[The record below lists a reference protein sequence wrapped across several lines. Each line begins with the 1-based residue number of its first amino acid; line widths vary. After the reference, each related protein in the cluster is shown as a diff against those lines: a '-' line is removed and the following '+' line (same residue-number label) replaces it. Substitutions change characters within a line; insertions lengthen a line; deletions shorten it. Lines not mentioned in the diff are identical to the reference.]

1 MRTRPGNSAGEWRS
15 LSSWRAWIEIDP
27 VDAGLLCDGGRSPHG
42 ERGLKYATETVSEYG
57 PVVSLSSWR
66 AWIEM
71 RNTRARAVF
80 IEWSLSSW
88 RAWIE
93 ML

>member
-42 ERGLKYATETVSEYG
+42 ERGLKCGLARTVLM
-57 PVVSLSSWR
+57 P
-66 AWIEM
+66 
-71 RNTRARAVF
+71 TRSRSPHGERGLKFVGRTARSAIGRVALLM
-80 IEWSLSSW
+80 ESVD
-88 RAWIE
+88 
-93 ML
+93 

>member
-71 RNTRARAVF
+71 FMKVTPSQSVL
-80 IEWSLSSW
+80 SLSSW

-93 ML
+93 MT

>member
-42 ERGLKYATETVSEYG
+42 ERGLKCYRG
-57 PVVSLSSWR
+57 
-66 AWIEM
+66 AWGKHNVCRSPHGERGLKCQHVFKRRI
-71 RNTRARAVF
+71 NNAVALLM
-80 IEWSLSSW
+80 ESVD
-88 RAWIE
+88 
-93 ML
+93 

>member
-42 ERGLKYATETVSEYG
+42 ERGLKCGLARTVLM
-57 PVVSLSSWR
+57 P
-66 AWIEM
+66 
-71 RNTRARAVF
+71 TRSRSPHG
-80 IEWSLSSW
+80 ERGLK
-88 RAWIE
+88 
-93 ML
+93 